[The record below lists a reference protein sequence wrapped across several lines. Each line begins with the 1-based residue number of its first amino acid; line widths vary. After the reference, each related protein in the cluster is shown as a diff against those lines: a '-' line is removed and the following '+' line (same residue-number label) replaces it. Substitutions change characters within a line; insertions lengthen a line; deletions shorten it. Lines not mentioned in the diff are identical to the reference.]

1 LEPFLLKCQLT
12 YTLKGAAYIL
22 LTVMWVEPIDREA
35 IGEKYISMFKHT
47 LAQQVYIDLE
57 QDYQFPRAVCRSLT
71 EMFTAYMDLYFGG
84 QRNPYQIIFN
94 CVGIPVPPGLS
105 SEEMAIVP
113 VKLTIVD
120 LEDVVTT
127 SQKGVR
133 EMVKSRIVRI
143 TEEAFS
149 QGGTLTQ
156 ADVAII
162 LGLSPRSVVRYIKEL
177 QGEGIF
183 LHTRGNVKDIGPGV
197 SHKTRIIELYLK
209 GYEYTDIERRTKHS
223 AGSIM
228 RYIKEFSRV
237 LILKGQDHS
246 FGEMRIISDLSE
258 KVLEEYL
265 ELIEKYQGEEYED
278 RLEQIRAMA
287 SKKSPWLEL
296 EGEAEVSP

>member
-1 LEPFLLKCQLT
+1 
-12 YTLKGAAYIL
+12 
-22 LTVMWVEPIDREA
+22 MEPIDRGM
-35 IGEKYISMFKHT
+35 IDDKYMSMFKHT
-47 LAQQVYIDLE
+47 LAQQVYVDLE
-57 QDYQFPRAVCRSLT
+57 QDYEFPRAVCRSLT
-71 EMFTAYMDLYFGG
+71 EMFTGYMDLYFGG
-84 QRNPYQIIFN
+84 QRGPYQIVFS
-94 CVGIPVPPGLS
+94 CVGVPVPPGLS
-105 SEEMAIVP
+105 SEEMATVP
-113 VKLTIVD
+113 AKLTVLD
-120 LEDVVTT
+120 LEDVVTA
-127 SQKGVR
+127 SQKGMR

-156 ADVAII
+156 ADIAII
-162 LGLSPRSVVRYIKEL
+162 LGLSPRSVVRYAKEL
-177 QGEGIF
+177 QDEGVF

-296 EGEAEVSP
+296 EGESGVST